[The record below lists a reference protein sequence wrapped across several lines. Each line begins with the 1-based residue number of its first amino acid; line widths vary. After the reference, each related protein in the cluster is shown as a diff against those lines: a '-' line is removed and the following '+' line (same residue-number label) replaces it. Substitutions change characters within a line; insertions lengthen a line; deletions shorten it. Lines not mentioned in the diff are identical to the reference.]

1 MKNKM
6 PSFLGSAMYC
16 RWKNS
21 IFLALTSCKFYTCK
35 NSLWASYLEYHN
47 NHRVRILLDRFH
59 LQVMI
64 PNGFGACKTFVTATS
79 FLFAVY
85 EYIVKTKNKK
95 VPDILL
101 KKSVSFVALL
111 SLESPILLKKL
122 NSQHNQHNEWRLQHT
137 LKSIGNSME

>member
-16 RWKNS
+16 RWKIS

-35 NSLWASYLEYHN
+35 NSLWTSYLEYHN

-101 KKSVSFVALL
+101 KKISQLCST
-111 SLESPILLKKL
+111 SILIKSDSLKKIKFPA
-122 NSQHNQHNEWRLQHT
+122 QPA
-137 LKSIGNSME
+137 